1 MEATV
6 GRPRPAS
13 DASRRP
19 GPDGQTVRHEATRR
33 PEHRPAPLHGV
44 PLVLCVVPVAVGL
57 VIVMLLAI
65 SIGSVHVPIGD
76 VWGIV
81 VDHLGLTGRFDPT
94 FEQIVWQYR
103 VPRVL
108 LAALAGAGL
117 SVSGVVLQ
125 AVVGNPLADPHVLGI
140 APGAGLGAAL
150 ALTGGLGAAGGPSV
164 SAAAFTGAVVAVVVV
179 FALGQRQGR
188 IMPVRLVLAG
198 VAVAYL
204 FMAMTSYIQI
214 QATPNELSQIMFWLL
229 GSVSGAQW
237 SQLQTVTLLVVAATL
252 GLTVFGRRL
261 NVLVGGDESAVA
273 LGLDVHRARV
283 VLLGLASLLT
293 GLVISVAGGIGF
305 VGLMI
310 PHLVRLAVG
319 ADHRRVLPL
328 AALVGAT
335 YLVAV
340 DLLSRTVDRPN
351 ELPIG
356 IFTAACGVPFFI
368 WLLRRSQTVT

>member
-1 MEATV
+1 VAPPPPAVLIDRRRDGSEPPV
-6 GRPRPAS
+6 AS
-13 DASRRP
+13 DARP
-19 GPDGQTVRHEATRR
+19 THRH
-33 PEHRPAPLHGV
+33 PRPAPLHGV
-44 PLVLCVVPVAVGL
+44 PRAVCLVPVSLAL
-57 VIVMLLAI
+57 VVVMLLAI
-65 SIGSVHVPIGD
+65 SIGSVHVPLGD

-81 VDHLGLTGRFDPT
+81 LDHLGLEGQFDPT

-117 SVSGVVLQ
+117 SVAGVVLQ

-140 APGAGLGAAL
+140 APGASLGAAL
-150 ALTGGLGAAGGPSV
+150 ALTGGLGAAGGLGV
-164 SAAAFTGAVVAVVVV
+164 SGAAFAGAVLAVVVV

-198 VAVAYL
+198 VAMAYL
-204 FMAMTSYIQI
+204 FMALVSYVQM
-214 QATPNELSQIMFWLL
+214 QSTPNELAQVMFWIL

-237 SQLQTVTLLVVAATL
+237 SQLRVVTLLVVAATI
-252 GLTVFGRRL
+252 GLTTFGRRL

-273 LGLDVHRARV
+273 LGVDVHRARFL
-283 VLLGLASLLT
+283 LLGLSSLLI
-293 GLVISVAGGIGF
+293 GVVISVAGGIQF
-305 VGLMI
+305 VGLLI

-335 YLVAV
+335 FLVAV
-340 DLLSRTVDRPN
+340 DLLARTLDQPN
-351 ELPIG
+351 ELPLS
-356 IFTAACGVPFFI
+356 IFTAACGAPFFV
-368 WLLRRSQTVT
+368 WLLRRNQSAA